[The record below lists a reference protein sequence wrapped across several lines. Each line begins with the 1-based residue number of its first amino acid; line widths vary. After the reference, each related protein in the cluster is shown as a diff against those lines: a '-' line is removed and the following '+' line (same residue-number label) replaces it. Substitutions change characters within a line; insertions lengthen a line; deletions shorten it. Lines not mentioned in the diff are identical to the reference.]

1 MCVSC
6 NSCDQPLSISL
17 WNDLTEARYFDG
29 LKNWADSFQVIGFRA
44 LKPYTRRGF
53 SMNSSMSTRIIYEP
67 KGERARVL
75 QDWVKLFHQKI
86 VDRQAMLLDVRYPCE
101 NKNIVSIAD
110 LKRRNPSNTMQEE
123 ILWIEVTIQN
133 ADLEKVNAYTG
144 CSNCSKRSNLPLQK
158 RFSCSSCSNKES
170 IFTERA
176 TFKFEARDNTGSM
189 AFTTFN
195 NDTERLFRKTAAEI
209 YAIKEE
215 GDYDSFKTIQNM
227 LSSIPFYIQVG
238 PTLHLAQNNVL
249 EWALKSVELKDDP
262 NTQEVTDQTQG
273 TNETQVPKIM
283 TEMQSSEPFIPTPNL
298 KISSMNHLQQE
309 TFTEEPESPQQTFE
323 MNKQTKSA
331 GKRPMETKAEQ
342 DTSQLLRSQPA
353 AKKKLCFGGMSPQKR
368 TKTQGHTKSLGRGN
382 V

>member
-1 MCVSC
+1 MV
-6 NSCDQPLSISL
+6 
-17 WNDLTEARYFDG
+17 
-29 LKNWADSFQVIGFRA
+29 
-44 LKPYTRRGF
+44 
-53 SMNSSMSTRIIYEP
+53 
-67 KGERARVL
+67 
-75 QDWVKLFHQKI
+75 
-86 VDRQAMLLDVRYPCE
+86 LDVKYPGE
-101 NKNIVSIAD
+101 NKKIVSIAD
-110 LKRRNPSNTMQEE
+110 LKRRKPSNTMQEE

-133 ADLEKVNAYTG
+133 ADLEKVNTYTG

-170 IFTERA
+170 ICTERA
-176 TFKFEARDNTGSM
+176 TFKFEARDDTGSM

-195 NDTERLFRKTAAEI
+195 NDTERLFRKSAAEI

-262 NTQEVTDQTQG
+262 NTQEATDQTQG

-298 KISSMNHLQQE
+298 KISSMNNSQQE
-309 TFTEEPESPQQTFE
+309 TFTEKPESAQQTSE

-331 GKRPMETKAEQ
+331 GKRPMETEAEQ
-342 DTSQLLRSQPA
+342 DTSKLLESQPA
-353 AKKKLCFGGMSPQKR
+353 AKKKLCFGGMSPQKQ
-368 TKTQGHTKSLGRGN
+368 TKTQGHTKYQGRGN
-382 V
+382 VQDVAELTETDQKQTTPITVKIEKNKKSSTEPATDGN